1 MEDQDQTQTEETTKI
16 LGETVKGEWGT
27 IKQVRIIEEMER
39 SYLDY
44 AMSVIV
50 SRALPDV
57 RDGLKPVH
65 RRILYAMKETGITH
79 KGPYKKS
86 ASTVG
91 EVLGKYHPHGDQAVY
106 QTLVRLAQTFSMRYP
121 LIDGQGNFGSIDG
134 DSAAAMRYTEARLSK
149 IASEMLDEIDKGTV
163 DFVDNFDGSHQEPT
177 VLPAKLPNLLLMGSD
192 GIAVG
197 MATKIPPH
205 NLVEVVSAVKA
216 LIKKSKV
223 SDVMPVEDKDLVTTN
238 YKNLTGNLD
247 SDIDIDELCEHIKGP
262 DFPTSGI
269 IFDKNEIKKMYATG
283 KASIIVR
290 GVAEI
295 VEKKNGRL
303 QILITE
309 LPYQVNKAKLITD
322 IAELVKKKKIDGIAD
337 LRDESDRIGLTV
349 AVDLKKDAKP
359 KVVLNTLYKYTELQ
373 TSFPANIVALTSEG
387 TPHLLNL
394 KQILLEYATHR
405 QMVVVRRSQFEL
417 KSTQDRAHILEGLL
431 IALNSIDEVIE
442 TIKKSADTEAAKT
455 NLIQKFSLSEIQATA
470 ILDMQLRKLAA
481 LERQKIEAEHA
492 ELMKQIDFL
501 VSTLKNP
508 QRVLEIITDEITKL
522 ALDYK
527 EERKTKI
534 VANSPDSFSEEDMVP
549 AEETLVALTKSGY
562 IKRMPLDTFKT
573 QKRGGKGVSGMTI
586 KDSDEIHL
594 LTNANTHDRLL
605 VFTSKGKV
613 FALKVWELPEGSRIS
628 KGQAI
633 INLVN
638 IETEETIQSILT
650 MPATFNKGEFLF
662 FTTKNGVVKRT
673 SLAKYENI
681 KSNGLIAIKLNQ
693 GDSLVWVNRTTGLD
707 HISLVS
713 RDGKSI
719 RFKESDVR
727 PTDRDTMGVRG
738 ITLKSSDYI
747 ISMESFDPEEPVA
760 KDKRSKIFRD
770 ILMVT
775 EFGLGKRTPLKE
787 YPVQNRSGQ
796 GLKVSE
802 TTEKTGKVSGALLV
816 DQSSEMLLITTSQGQ
831 AIKLPIRNIPQ
842 LGRATQGVIL
852 MRFAKE
858 GDSVAAIAT
867 ISESDTEN

>member
-1 MEDQDQTQTEETTKI
+1 MEDQDKQDIEVLSPKIVPDEQTEWGNIRTTEI
-16 LGETVKGEWGT
+16 VD
-27 IKQVRIIEEMER
+27 EMER

-50 SRALPDV
+50 ARALPDV

-65 RRILYAMKETGITH
+65 RRILFAMKEMGMTH
-79 KGPYKKS
+79 KSPYKKS
-86 ASTVG
+86 ARIVG
-91 EVLGKYHPHGDQAVY
+91 EVLGKYHPHGDTAVY
-106 QTLVRLAQTFSMRYP
+106 QTMVRLAQEFSMRYP

-149 IASEMLDEIDKGTV
+149 IASEILEDIDKDTV
-163 DFVDNFDGSHQEPT
+163 DFVDNFDGSQQEPL

-205 NLVEVVSAVKA
+205 NLIEVVNAVKA
-216 LIKKSKV
+216 LISKSKV
-223 SDVMPVEDKDLVTTN
+223 SLDKEIKTEGIEHQS
-238 YKNLTGNLD
+238 YKEIIGNLETQ
-247 SDIDIDELCEHIKGP
+247 IEIDELCNHIKGP
-262 DFPTSGI
+262 DFPTAGI
-269 IFDKNEIKKMYATG
+269 IYNSEEIKKMYQTG
-283 KASIIVR
+283 KASIIIR

-295 VEKKNGRL
+295 VEKKTGRF
-303 QILITE
+303 QIVITE

-322 IAELVKKKKIDGIAD
+322 IAELIKKKRIEGISD
-337 LRDESDRIGLTV
+337 LRDESDRKGLTV
-349 AVDLKKDAKP
+349 AIDLKKDAKP
-359 KVVLNTLYKYTELQ
+359 KNVLNSLYKFTELQ

-394 KQILLEYATHR
+394 KQILVEYVCHR
-405 QMVVVRRSQFEL
+405 QGVVVRRSQSEL
-417 KSTQDRAHILEGLL
+417 ITAKDRAHILEGLL
-431 IALNSIDEVIE
+431 IALDSIDQVIK
-442 TIKKSADTEAAKT
+442 TIRESKDTDTAKK
-455 NLIQKFSLSEIQATA
+455 NLMERFKLSEIQSVA

-481 LERQKIEAEHA
+481 LERQKIEE
-492 ELMKQIDFL
+492 EYKQLMAQIERL
-501 VSTLKNP
+501 ISILKDP
-508 QRVLEIITDEITKL
+508 EKVLTIIVEEIDKL
-522 ALDYK
+522 AADYK
-527 EERKTKI
+527 EGRRTKI
-534 VANSPDSFSEEDMVP
+534 VKNAPDSLSEEDLIP
-549 AEETLVALTKSGY
+549 SEETLVALTKSGY

-594 LTNANTHDRLL
+594 LTNANTHDKLL

-633 INLVN
+633 INLIN
-638 IETEETIQSILT
+638 IDTDETIQSILA
-650 MPATFNKGEFLF
+650 MGSVIDKSNFLF
-662 FTTKNGVVKRT
+662 FTTKSGVVKRT

-681 KSNGLIAIKLNQ
+681 KSNGLIAIKLNP
-693 GDSLVWVNRTTGLD
+693 GDSLVWVNRTTGQD

-713 RDGKSI
+713 REGKSI
-719 RFKESDVR
+719 RFKEADVR

-738 ITLKSSDYI
+738 ITLKNTDYI
-747 ISMESFDPEEPVA
+747 ISMESFSAEEVLPT
-760 KDKRSKIFRD
+760 DKRTKVFRD
-770 ILMVT
+770 LLMVT
-775 EFGLGKRTPLKE
+775 EHGMGKRTPLKE

-802 TTEKTGKVSGALLV
+802 TTEKTGKVSGALIV
-816 DQSSEMLLITTSQGQ
+816 DQNSEMLLITTSQGQ
-831 AIKLPIRNIPQ
+831 AIKLPIKNIPQ

-852 MRFAKE
+852 MRFAKD

-867 ISESDTEN
+867 ISEPSSEE